1 MWLKGG
7 TTDPQFNLVVHARN
21 LPEKLQFM
29 VPPDGD
35 LEFKKISLV
44 DSTIDSGPY
53 QSCDSDSEDSG
64 DSESSDD

>member
-1 MWLKGG
+1 M
-7 TTDPQFNLVVHARN
+7 VYVRN

-29 VPPDGD
+29 VPPDGE

-53 QSCDSDSEDSG
+53 RSCDSDSEDSG
-64 DSESSDD
+64 DSESSGD

>member
-1 MWLKGG
+1 M
-7 TTDPQFNLVVHARN
+7 VYARN

-29 VPPDGD
+29 VPPDGE

-53 QSCDSDSEDSG
+53 HSGDSDSEDSG
-64 DSESSDD
+64 DSESSGD

>member
-1 MWLKGG
+1 MAKGG
-7 TTDPQFNLVVHARN
+7 TTDPQFNLMVYARN

-29 VPPDGD
+29 VPPDGE

-64 DSESSDD
+64 DSESSVD

>member
-1 MWLKGG
+1 M
-7 TTDPQFNLVVHARN
+7 VYARN

-29 VPPDGD
+29 VPPDGE
-35 LEFKKISLV
+35 LEYKKISLV

-64 DSESSDD
+64 DSGSAFD

>member
-1 MWLKGG
+1 MQGIFRRNF
-7 TTDPQFNLVVHARN
+7 TLVVS
-21 LPEKLQFM
+21 
-29 VPPDGD
+29 PDGE

-64 DSESSDD
+64 DSKLSGD

>member
-1 MWLKGG
+1 M
-7 TTDPQFNLVVHARN
+7 VHARN

-29 VPPDGD
+29 VPPDGE

-53 QSCDSDSEDSG
+53 HFCDSDSEDSG
-64 DSESSDD
+64 VSELSLIHI